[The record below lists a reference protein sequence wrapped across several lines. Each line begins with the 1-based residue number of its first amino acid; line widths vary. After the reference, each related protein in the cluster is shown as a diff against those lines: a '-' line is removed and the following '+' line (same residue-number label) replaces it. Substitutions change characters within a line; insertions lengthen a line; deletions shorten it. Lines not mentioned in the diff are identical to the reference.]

1 MTPISSINNM
11 GAIQSNSAV
20 YLSISDGKI
29 CRRVQSPTET
39 SKERTTKEGKIVHE
53 EFYKGWFGMIK
64 NVKAHDS
71 EYGRKWMVEVHDLT
85 VTAILQFNYS
95 SGYASSFLKALP
107 NVDLNRAVAIKPNVT
122 MIGDKK
128 KTTIFLEQDGKAVKW
143 FYTKDNPNGLPP
155 MKLIKIK
162 GVESWD
168 DSEMLEYLEKKTA
181 ELFETTPF

>member
-1 MTPISSINNM
+1 M
-11 GAIQSNSAV
+11 GAIQSNSAI

-53 EFYKGWFGMIK
+53 EFYKGWTGFIK
-64 NVKAHDS
+64 NVKVQDG
-71 EYGRKWMVEVHDLT
+71 EYGKRWMVEIQDENG
-85 VTAILQFNYS
+85 TAYLQFNYS
-95 SGYASSFLKALP
+95 SGYAASFLKALP
-107 NVDLNRAVAIKPNVT
+107 NVDLNRAVAITPNVT
-122 MIGDKK
+122 MVGDKK
-128 KTTIFLEQDGKAVKW
+128 RTTIFLNQDNQPVKW

-155 MKLIKIK
+155 MQKIKIK